1 MEVKEQLKQD
11 EQLLVSVFK
20 LEKFVN
26 KYKKHLIIA
35 AVILLAYVIGKV
47 SYNYIKTQELIKT
60 NNAFNTLL
68 ENPNDTKALKILKEN
83 KNLYQLYLLKEG
95 KFNEISSP
103 KLKELAAYELAMQK
117 GDIKSLENYL
127 LNPEYKILK
136 DSVRVALIR
145 AYLEKGDRKK
155 AVEISNNIKSQKFA
169 DFAKYLLH
177 YGIVK

>member
-68 ENPNDTKALKILKEN
+68 ENPNDKKALEILKEN
-83 KNLYQLYLLKEG
+83 KNLYQLYLLKKGEFS
-95 KFNEISSP
+95 KISSP

-145 AYLEKGDRKK
+145 AYLEKGNRKK

>member
-26 KYKKHLIIA
+26 KYKKHLILA
-35 AVILLAYVIGKV
+35 AVILLIYVIGKV
-47 SYNYIKTQELIKT
+47 SYNYMKTQELIKT

-68 ENPNDTKALKILKEN
+68 ENPNDKKALEILKEN

-103 KLKELAAYELAMQK
+103 ELKELAAYELAMQK

-145 AYLEKGDRKK
+145 AYLAKGDRKK

-169 DFAKYLLH
+169 EFAKYLLH